1 VNLPLKLLQPRFLS
15 VEEALTL
22 QELAIDQYGGTHGLR
37 EPGLLDSALAMPR
50 QSFGGE
56 FAHSFPFGMAAA
68 YAFHLSGNHT
78 FIDGNKRIGFA
89 CAVTF
94 LWMNG
99 WELTATEDQA
109 TAMMLNVAKG
119 ELQKQAIAD
128 WFQQHSRPRVSFELR
143 DFLSSVDGRSFL
155 DALQA
160 TAAADRPHEFDAS
173 LDEAAAAIPLLHDLR
188 EQARQFVQAADH
200 VGLGRN
206 AAQIALLMHL
216 YRIAED
222 MGYEW

>member
-1 VNLPLKLLQPRFLS
+1 MSHPLKLTQPRFLS
-15 VEEALTL
+15 VNEALTL
-22 QELAIDQYGGTHGLR
+22 QEMAIDQYGGSHGLR

-50 QSFGGE
+50 QGFGGE

-68 YAFHLSGNHT
+68 YAFHLSGNHV
-78 FIDGNKRIGFA
+78 FVDGNKRIGFV

-99 WELTATEDQA
+99 WELTATEDEA
-109 TAMMLNVAKG
+109 IAMMLAVARG
-119 ELQKQAIAD
+119 EMHKPAITD
-128 WFQQHSRPRVSFELR
+128 WLQQHARLRASFELR
-143 DFLSSVDGRSFL
+143 DFFSSVDGQRFL
-155 DALQA
+155 DAMKA
-160 TAAADRPHEFDAS
+160 TAAGHNQTEFDAS

-188 EQARQFVQAADH
+188 EQAGNQE
-200 VGLGRN
+200 GLARN